1 MTRAAQ
7 AQQSSTGSTFR
18 PTKNA
23 GEASSREV
31 VQEIPQIESLQDAQ
45 KVTMGNTEVDDNLDS
60 VDDVESTEKMDLDIA
75 NENRVTELSN
85 KEETDSV

>member
-1 MTRAAQ
+1 
-7 AQQSSTGSTFR
+7 
-18 PTKNA
+18 
-23 GEASSREV
+23 
-31 VQEIPQIESLQDAQ
+31 
-45 KVTMGNTEVDDNLDS
+45 MGNTEVDDNLDS